1 MNLLQILLFLE
12 GGNNFMQAHH
22 SFRKRSAAQLQSRR
36 SCNLM
41 ISNTKI
47 PESNTLLF
55 KILSIGIAVQEFQK
69 TKISF
74 QPQITIKRIL
84 NCTSNMLCLI
94 ICVPRIG
101 KTIDTEGN
109 VYLAAEP
116 CKVEQLF
123 DSITKHVSH

>member
-1 MNLLQILLFLE
+1 
-12 GGNNFMQAHH
+12 
-22 SFRKRSAAQLQSRR
+22 
-36 SCNLM
+36 M

-47 PESNTLLF
+47 PESDTLLL
-55 KILSIGIAVQEFQK
+55 KILSIGITVQKFQK

-74 QPQITIKRIL
+74 QPQITMKRIL

-116 CKVEQLF
+116 CKIEQLL